1 MLEPLSAKSEFVQRH
16 ALPVRLWHW
25 VNALA
30 VLGLLLSGFLI
41 LNVHPRLYWGNDGH
55 NGMPALA
62 QLTVDDAAP
71 DAPKSLLA
79 IGSHT
84 LDVSGWMGSVLDF
97 DGARYVQFWL
107 PPESWHFGA
116 FRAWHFALAWVF
128 LVGWLLYA
136 IYLALSRRRQAGL
149 MLRPDDL
156 RLRRIGREFV
166 DHLLLKRARG
176 QAATRYNSFQKFA
189 YLAVLFVL
197 IPVQV
202 ATGLAMSN
210 SIDAAFPFV
219 VEIWGG
225 HQSARTVHFL
235 SASLITAF
243 LLIHLFQLFVSGF
256 FNQMRGMITGRFRV
270 DGGEA

>member
-25 VNALA
+25 LNALA

-62 QLTVDDAAP
+62 QLTVDDAVP
-71 DAPKSLLA
+71 DAPKSSLE

-84 LDVSGWMGSVLDF
+84 LDVSGWMGSALTF
-97 DGARYVQFWL
+97 DGTRYVQFWE

-136 IYLALSRRRQAGL
+136 IYLGLSRRRRAGL
-149 MLRPDDL
+149 MLGPDDL
-156 RLRRIGREFV
+156 RLRRIGREFI

-210 SIDAAFPFV
+210 SIDAAFPWV

-256 FNQMRGMITGRFRV
+256 FNQMRGMITGWFRV

>member
-1 MLEPLSAKSEFVQRH
+1 LEPLSAKSEFVQRH

-62 QLTVDDAAP
+62 ELTVDDSAP
-71 DAPKSLLA
+71 DAPISSLS

-84 LDVSGWMGSVLDF
+84 LDVSGWMGSALNF
-97 DGARYVQFWL
+97 DGTRYVQFWL

-116 FRAWHFALAWVF
+116 YRAWHFALAWVF

-136 IYLALSRRRQAGL
+136 IYLGVGRRRWAGL
-149 MLRPDDL
+149 MLDRDDL
-156 RLRRIGREFV
+156 RVRRIGREFL

-176 QAATRYNSFQKFA
+176 DAATRYNSFQKFA
-189 YLAVLFVL
+189 YLAVLFIL

-210 SIDAAFPFV
+210 SIDAAFPWV
-219 VEIWGG
+219 VEFWGG

-256 FNQMRGMITGRFRV
+256 LNQMRGMITGRFRI
-270 DGGEA
+270 DEGEA